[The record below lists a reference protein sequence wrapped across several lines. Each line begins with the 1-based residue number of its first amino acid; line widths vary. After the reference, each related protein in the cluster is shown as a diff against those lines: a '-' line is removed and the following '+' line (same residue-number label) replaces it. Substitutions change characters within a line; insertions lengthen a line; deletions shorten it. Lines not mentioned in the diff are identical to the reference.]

1 MTTDHIMRFETK
13 PGQSSRTARPLRTSA
28 PRLAVPTSYP
38 VGEIGAL
45 SSQRE
50 GKTMTQLRTHRAAAS
65 PARRQAG
72 LTLVEL
78 MVALTIGLIMIGAIG
93 TLFIGSSGARREV
106 QSSADAFE
114 NARYA
119 MDLLNRELSQAG
131 FYGTWSDPLDE
142 PSPGGWDPCSTS
154 VDTWKDTM
162 AYHVFGWNQG
172 DTDLNCLTDQKE
184 HTDAIFIQRAST
196 CEAGVGGCATRDND
210 LAYIHVREC
219 VEPASN
225 DHRVLRGNAT
235 GADAFTLKAKTCGAS
250 IAPSRQFIR
259 RIYYIRQNGDQK
271 DVLSYLEI
279 RPGGNVTVQLVEN
292 IEQLQLAYAVDTSGD
307 GSPDRF
313 EPATAVTTA
322 EEWGDVVGV
331 RVWLVARSE
340 TESDRR
346 PSGLTQSFELDDMA
360 ADGLDLTKA
369 YRRSVSSSYISF
381 VSPTLRKA
389 K

>member
-1 MTTDHIMRFETK
+1 MTADHIMRFETK
-13 PGQSSRTARPLRTSA
+13 RGQSWRTARPLRTST
-28 PRLAVPTSYP
+28 PWLAVPTSDP
-38 VGEIGAL
+38 VGDMGAL

-50 GKTMTQLRTHRAAAS
+50 GKTMTHLRAHRAAAS
-65 PARRQAG
+65 PARTQAG

-119 MDLLNRELSQAG
+119 MDLLTRELSQAG
-131 FYGTWSDPLDE
+131 FYGTWTKDLSTTSTLGAPCAAAAV
-142 PSPGGWDPCSTS
+142 GGG
-154 VDTWKDTM
+154 
-162 AYHVFGWNQG
+162 HVYGWNQG
-172 DTDLNCLTDQKE
+172 QADATCLAGRKAG
-184 HTDAIFIQRAST
+184 TDAIFVQRAST
-196 CEAGVGGCATRDND
+196 CEAGAGGCTAVLSTR
-210 LAYIHVREC
+210 AYLQVAEC
-219 VEPASN
+219 IDDGDAY
-225 DHRVLRGNAT
+225 RLKQGNAA
-235 GADAFTLKAKTCGAS
+235 GIAQLTLRAKNCTS
-250 IAPSRQFIR
+250 TAPARELIR
-259 RIYYIRQNGDQK
+259 RVYYVNQN

-279 RPGGNVTVQLVEN
+279 RPGGNVTVPLVEN
-292 IEQLQLAYAVDTSGD
+292 IEQIQLAYAVDTSGD

-313 EPATAVTTA
+313 EPASAVTAA
-322 EEWGDVVGV
+322 EWADVVGV

-360 ADGLDLTKA
+360 TDGLDLTKA